1 MKKTITILCSVIF
14 MLLIVAAI
22 INISNFSTQEKYELS
37 TPRKSEV
44 TQIIISKDDKDKVV
58 EDETE
63 FKIVLSNLSDFT
75 RTTGLDSIQD
85 YPVNADGVVQIKC
98 RTKDDKEYD
107 YYIYSR
113 KKLGLFGKKAKYY
126 LEQPYNGIY
135 DINKEV
141 YQILDNLISN
151 EPLPQE
157 LTMIMGVSERSFY
170 YNDRLYELF
179 GVQDK
184 KMKDDDI
191 GEAIGYLVR
200 NKDEL
205 HYTGSKLYTLS
216 DTQDFIM
223 EKDDD
228 EFMSIRC
235 FYRAY
240 DTKDKVIE
248 IPEYIYDQEYDWWK

>member
-1 MKKTITILCSVIF
+1 

-85 YPVNADGVVQIKC
+85 YPVNADGVVNIKC
-98 RTKDDKEYD
+98 TTKDEKEYC
-107 YYIYSR
+107 YYIYS
-113 KKLGLFGKKAKYY
+113 KVISGLFSKKTKYY
-126 LEQPYNGIY
+126 LEQPYNGTYEI
-135 DINKEV
+135 DKEV

-157 LTMIMGVSERSFY
+157 LTMIMTEDEGGFY
-170 YNDRLYELF
+170 YNDRLYVFF
-179 GVQDK
+179 GVQEK
-184 KMKDDDI
+184 KMEEEDI
-191 GEAIGYLVR
+191 IEGIGYLVR

-205 HYTGSKLYTLS
+205 HYDGHKLYTLAG
-216 DTQDFIM
+216 TQDFIM
-223 EKDDD
+223 EMDDV
-228 EFMSIRC
+228 EFMSVRS

-248 IPEYIYDQEYDWWK
+248 IPEYIHDQEYEWWK